1 MGQPPIRHRVQA
13 LPQQSSSRF
22 KHEGDGAVIDETD
35 LHVRTEATGLHIE
48 PFAFAKRRDK
58 FQIEVF
64 GLSRRRGNGKT
75 RTVTPGRVRHQRELG
90 NDQHP
95 TFRIAHI
102 QIHTPFVIREHAPGK
117 QPPGKLFRRVLVITR
132 SHAQQHQHA
141 RADSADHLIIHGDGS
156 LRHSLHKCSHS
167 GSLLLWPVAALCGY
181 SAGMT
186 IRPTAYLLLLF
197 AQLALV
203 GCTPPTPAEEGVREA
218 LRKLAIAVEER
229 EAGDVMGA
237 LHEEFRNMGHG
248 GPMDRKDARRLVMA
262 VFYRHQNISVNL
274 ANVRVEPDGMNQ
286 DRVVAR
292 FNALVTGG
300 RGGVIPEE
308 ARLYRVESVW
318 QRQNGEWKLLVLE
331 GRRMLDR

>member
-1 MGQPPIRHRVQA
+1 
-13 LPQQSSSRF
+13 
-22 KHEGDGAVIDETD
+22 
-35 LHVRTEATGLHIE
+35 
-48 PFAFAKRRDK
+48 
-58 FQIEVF
+58 
-64 GLSRRRGNGKT
+64 
-75 RTVTPGRVRHQRELG
+75 
-90 NDQHP
+90 
-95 TFRIAHI
+95 
-102 QIHTPFVIREHAPGK
+102 
-117 QPPGKLFRRVLVITR
+117 
-132 SHAQQHQHA
+132 
-141 RADSADHLIIHGDGS
+141 
-156 LRHSLHKCSHS
+156 
-167 GSLLLWPVAALCGY
+167 
-181 SAGMT
+181 MT